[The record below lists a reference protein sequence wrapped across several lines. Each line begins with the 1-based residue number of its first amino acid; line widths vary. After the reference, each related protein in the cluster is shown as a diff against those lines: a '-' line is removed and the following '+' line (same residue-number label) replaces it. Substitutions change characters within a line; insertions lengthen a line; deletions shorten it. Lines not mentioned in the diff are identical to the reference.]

1 MAQQPRYQESV
12 KWKLG
17 AKCELFIREKMRWI
31 KGEIIG
37 SFTDEKGEW
46 VKVRYG
52 QKHVRDILSHDAEL
66 RAPQQNNMMVPMQWV
81 DKLSELREA
90 AYALEADRSYNITML
105 CEQLWTLTT
114 KMSSTNVNT
123 AALSEGNCD

>member
-1 MAQQPRYQESV
+1 
-12 KWKLG
+12 
-17 AKCELFIREKMRWI
+17 MRWI